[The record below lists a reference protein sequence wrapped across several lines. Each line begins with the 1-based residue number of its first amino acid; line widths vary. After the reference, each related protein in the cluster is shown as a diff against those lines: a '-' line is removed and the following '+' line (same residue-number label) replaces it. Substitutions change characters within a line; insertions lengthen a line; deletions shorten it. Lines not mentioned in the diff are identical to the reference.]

1 MRKEIFDIMN
11 DIKNYDEVVFEK
23 IKHLNENGVEFW
35 YARDLQLLLE
45 YETWKIFLKVVEKAK
60 EACTGSGFNVLDN
73 FESITK
79 TIDNDLETYCEIEDI
94 KLTRYACYLIIQNAD
109 SSKKM
114 VALSQQY
121 LYSQT
126 RKQEIIE
133 QIRNSATSDF
143 SKYAANLFIN
153 TQSKNRLKKEKLE
166 IEENK
171 K

>member
-1 MRKEIFDIMN
+1 MN
-11 DIKNYDEVVFEK
+11 NIKNYDEVVFEK
-23 IKHLNENGVEFW
+23 VKHLDKNGVEFW

-45 YETWKIFLKVVEKAK
+45 YETWNDFLRVIENAK
-60 EACTGSGFNVLDN
+60 EACIGSGFNVLDN

-79 TIDNDLETYCEIEDI
+79 TIENNSEIHCEIEDI

-143 SKYAANLFIN
+143 SKYAANLFIK
-153 TQSKNRLKKEKLE
+153 TQSQDRLKKEKLE

>member
-1 MRKEIFDIMN
+1 MN

-23 IKHLNENGVEFW
+23 VKHLDKNGVEFW

-45 YETWKIFLKVVEKAK
+45 YETWNDFLRVIENAK
-60 EACTGSGFNVLDN
+60 EACIGSGFNVLDN

-79 TIDNDLETYCEIEDI
+79 TIENNSEIHCEIKDI

-109 SSKKM
+109 SNKKM

-143 SKYAANLFIN
+143 SKYAANLFIK
-153 TQSKNRLKKEKLE
+153 TQSQDRLKKEKLE

>member
-1 MRKEIFDIMN
+1 MN

-23 IKHLNENGVEFW
+23 IKHLDENRVEFW

-60 EACTGSGFNVLDN
+60 EACTGSGFNVLNN

-79 TIDNDLETYCEIEDI
+79 TIDNNLETYCEIEDI

-143 SKYAANLFIN
+143 SKYAANLFIK
-153 TQSKNRLKKEKLE
+153 TQSQNRLKKEKLE